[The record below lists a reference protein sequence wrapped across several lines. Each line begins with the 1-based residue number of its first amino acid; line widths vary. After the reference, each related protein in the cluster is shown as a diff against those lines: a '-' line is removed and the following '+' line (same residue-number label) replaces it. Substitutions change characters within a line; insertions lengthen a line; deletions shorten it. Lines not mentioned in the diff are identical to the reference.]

1 MRPSSRLPR
10 APVRLSEA
18 VHRQLSLYALAANAA
33 GVTALA
39 LALPSEA
46 KVVYTKTHK
55 IIRTDGL
62 YPLDLNHDGT
72 IDFLIQE
79 QGYPTS
85 SSGNNGLGAKGAFGN
100 PVEGS
105 NRLASALHKSAPIGP
120 RQHFTSSTGTF
131 GAIMFNAACSVDS
144 GCSIVGKWNNV
155 KNRYLGVRFQ
165 IDGKTHYG
173 WARFSVEVQKPR
185 YVITATLTGYAY
197 ETTQK
202 KEIRAGQIH
211 DADANLAPASL
222 GRLARGAQ
230 TAPAMRKP

>member
-1 MRPSSRLPR
+1 
-10 APVRLSEA
+10 
-18 VHRQLSLYALAANAA
+18 
-33 GVTALA
+33 
-39 LALPSEA
+39 
-46 KVVYTKTHK
+46 
-55 IIRTDGL
+55 
-62 YPLDLNHDGT
+62 
-72 IDFLIQE
+72 
-79 QGYPTS
+79 
-85 SSGNNGLGAKGAFGN
+85 
-100 PVEGS
+100 
-105 NRLASALHKSAPIGP
+105 
-120 RQHFTSSTGTF
+120 
-131 GAIMFNAACSVDS
+131 MFNAACSVDS